1 MSVDEHRIELVAH
14 DGGCSEI
21 LADADH
27 HLLAES
33 IGELLALHP
42 QSNDDIHARAVDLHH
57 VGVHLIRLSEVLNG
71 SLTDMRLTWLIRLL
85 PHHYR

>member
-1 MSVDEHRIELVAH
+1 
-14 DGGCSEI
+14 
-21 LADADH
+21 
-27 HLLAES
+27 
-33 IGELLALHP
+33 
-42 QSNDDIHARAVDLHH
+42 VDLHH